1 MGKKKKPKYTLKQI
15 IIYSIIIAGFVAIG
29 IFIDKKKEENKSN
42 EIRNGNF
49 KAYGIVEKLKPHSL
63 KGKNFANR
71 KDVLYLY
78 FEKND
83 TVYHL
88 IENLPDG
95 EIEKLGIKINDC
107 FEIKVAESDKNVF
120 EIDFNKK
127 LDTLIDKNDFEI
139 QIYQTDIH
147 KNIIE

>member
-1 MGKKKKPKYTLKQI
+1 MEKKKKPKYSLKQI
-15 IIYSIIIAGFVAIG
+15 ILYAVVFAGIIAIG
-29 IFIDKKKEENKSN
+29 IFADNKKEQNKAD
-42 EIRNGNF
+42 EIENGNF

-63 KGKNFANR
+63 KGKNFASR

-83 TVYHL
+83 TIYHL

-127 LDTLIDKNDFEI
+127 LDTLIDKNDFEY

-147 KNIIE
+147 KNIVE